1 MVAPYTV
8 QDFLSEMVEPRNGA
22 HHMGPLD
29 LPHVPQLPSVDD
41 RVILI
46 AHSAGGWMS
55 RIYLSEARCEA
66 MVELNPWNGFG
77 KSPLTTVELSESM
90 QIAPL

>member
-1 MVAPYTV
+1 MPYAFNEPGLQSMVAPYTI
-8 QDFLSEMVEPRNGA
+8 QDFLSEMFEPRNGA

-29 LPHVPQLPSVDD
+29 LPHVPQLTSVDD

-55 RIYLSEARCEA
+55 RIYLSESRCDS
-66 MVELNPWNGFG
+66 MVELNHWDDCG
-77 KSPLTTVELSESM
+77 
-90 QIAPL
+90 